1 VTVLVDGVR
10 EVDVVHLCL
19 IKAFNSVSYNILI
32 YKLTKYGLMSG
43 QCGGLKTSGATGP
56 RDL

>member
-1 VTVLVDGVR
+1 MVDGVR